1 MSEPVE
7 LWTDGA
13 CSGNPGP
20 GGWAAILR
28 KGDRV
33 KEIAGG
39 EPLTTNNRMELRSV
53 IEGLRAL
60 NKAPVDV
67 VIHLDS
73 AYVENAFTKDWISNW
88 VKNGWRTSNK
98 QPVKNQDLWEDLMV
112 EVKKHN
118 VRWQL
123 VKGHDG
129 VEWNERADE
138 LAVAERDHAAVDAVA
153 KYGSIVLRD

>member
-88 VKNGWRTSNK
+88 VKTAGAPPTSS
-98 QPVKNQDLWEDLMV
+98 
-112 EVKKHN
+112 
-118 VRWQL
+118 R
-123 VKGHDG
+123 
-129 VEWNERADE
+129 
-138 LAVAERDHAAVDAVA
+138 
-153 KYGSIVLRD
+153 